1 MSKTRIA
8 AKSFCFLISLMVIC
22 IGCVGG
28 SRSVKPTR
36 QPSLSPIERRDFL
49 AGVDDVWA
57 ATLQTVKMSGG
68 SIIVKDRNS
77 RRIMYSLFHTPSR
90 QRVELTV
97 LLKDLTPEYG
107 MDTTAVFLGLRGWR
121 PGGYS
126 TVADD
131 FFKTLDKN
139 LLRH

>member
-1 MSKTRIA
+1 MSKARIA
-8 AKSFCFLISLMVIC
+8 AKSFCFLISLMAIC
-22 IGCVGG
+22 TGCVGV

-49 AGVDDVWA
+49 ASVDDVWA

-68 SIIVKDRNS
+68 TIIVKDRNS
-77 RRIMYSLFHTPSR
+77 HRIMYSLFHTPSR

-121 PGGYS
+121 PAGYS

-139 LLRH
+139 LPRH